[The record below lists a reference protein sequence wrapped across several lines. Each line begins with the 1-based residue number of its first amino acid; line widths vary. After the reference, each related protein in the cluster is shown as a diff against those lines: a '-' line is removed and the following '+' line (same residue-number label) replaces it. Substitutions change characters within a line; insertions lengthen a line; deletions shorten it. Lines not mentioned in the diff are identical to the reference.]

1 MKDNSFIKKF
11 RNKTDSDL
19 RFILDNK
26 EKYTQKAIEAS
37 TYILKERNGELIE
50 LETNKE
56 KLINELKEDKNTWI
70 DYEKK
75 EYRKWEKNYYATKLL
90 WFGISCIVCAF
101 YFFAPTLFT
110 TKNSLIEING
120 EIQNVN
126 TFYTQ
131 VSSKGHKSVKSEL
144 LLKLENDKRTYKIFK
159 NIEQSWSNEKYELI
173 KKRLK
178 KSGKAKVWI
187 KENQQSK
194 IEPEVFQIATG
205 ENDILY
211 DMNDVKSE
219 LRFIFPFLLIM
230 GVFGIGVYVNHKFP
244 NPIKDL
250 IRKKPTHNKV

>member
-144 LLKLENDKRTYKIFK
+144 LLNLTDSSSRLNMK
-159 NIEQSWSNEKYELI
+159 NINNKISLSSSKSRFRFRLFLFFHLLFFHLLFFI
-173 KKRLK
+173 K
-178 KSGKAKVWI
+178 
-187 KENQQSK
+187 
-194 IEPEVFQIATG
+194 
-205 ENDILY
+205 
-211 DMNDVKSE
+211 
-219 LRFIFPFLLIM
+219 
-230 GVFGIGVYVNHKFP
+230 
-244 NPIKDL
+244 
-250 IRKKPTHNKV
+250 